1 MTCAVSCGFDGLWVP
16 LRSSKADMASIPGR
30 GEPDRPEAAL
40 ALLPTAGVLSVI
52 RHMFPG
58 RSCRVKPDERA
69 TRSTWNTQPCGPAAQ
84 DMSKAPDEHQKQ
96 RYARLVPRT
105 ARGCDEQL
113 EEPKARGCASLADGV
128 RGEEARRGAVARG
141 SCPGPVNTPSVDGG
155 AFCCIPTI
163 RSPGRP
169 GHGASSHPILPA
181 TSSPLPARSRCKRRH
196 RSRTD
201 STRPVTQASNA
212 VCQPARRSYSPM
224 STHGP
229 AARCH
234 QPVERRPD
242 APTASTEGGG
252 PAPHPTHGTTWEH
265 FGNEA
270 PLHRGVQHGRAW
282 SDARWQPSANGPGNA
297 AATPLCGCRRREHR
311 MGPRCD
317 DLGTHH
323 PRHRPGRV
331 TGCRL
336 HTPPARRR
344 GGRGRLRHP
353 DSPDGRQATSRLVP

>member
-84 DMSKAPDEHQKQ
+84 DTPKAPDERQKP
-96 RYARLVPRT
+96 RYAHLVPRT

-242 APTASTEGGG
+242 APTASMK
-252 PAPHPTHGTTWEH
+252 
-265 FGNEA
+265 
-270 PLHRGVQHGRAW
+270 
-282 SDARWQPSANGPGNA
+282 A
-297 AATPLCGCRRREHR
+297 AARPRTQRTARRGSTSGTRRLSTEESS
-311 MGPRCD
+311 MGA
-317 DLGTHH
+317 
-323 PRHRPGRV
+323 PGR
-331 TGCRL
+331 T
-336 HTPPARRR
+336 R
-344 GGRGRLRHP
+344 GGSPPPTDQGTPQPHRSAGVGGASTGWDLVAMTSAPTIH
-353 DSPDGRQATSRLVP
+353 DTGPDG